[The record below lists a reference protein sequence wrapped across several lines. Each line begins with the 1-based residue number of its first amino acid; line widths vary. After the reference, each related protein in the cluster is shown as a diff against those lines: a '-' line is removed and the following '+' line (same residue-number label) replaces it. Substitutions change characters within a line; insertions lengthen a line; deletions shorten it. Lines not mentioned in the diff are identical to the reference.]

1 MRGTILC
8 AALVAL
14 AACAA
19 QPPSLALAPADAST
33 ALIAGGPLRMSVAAP
48 RAGGDGQDP
57 VVAMTLTHADGRS
70 MQFQEANHTPH
81 DVMAQAAGGPLA
93 QVMGFFGDERPT
105 LYART
110 DSGAPF
116 LCAPEGPAM
125 LGMFTA
131 ANGEVTIVGLKSAFE
146 FEERDNGATE
156 AVPYSPD
163 HVCARLKFTRP

>member
-1 MRGTILC
+1 MKRVLLC
-8 AALVAL
+8 ATIAL

-19 QPPSLALAPADAST
+19 QPPSLSLAPADAST

-48 RAGGDGQDP
+48 RAGGDGQDAL
-57 VVAMTLTHADGRS
+57 VVMTLTHADGRV
-70 MQFQEANHTPH
+70 MQFQEANHTPF
-81 DVMAQAAGGPLA
+81 DLMAQAAGGPLA
-93 QVMGFFGDERPT
+93 QVMGFYGDEQPT

-125 LGMFTA
+125 LGVFTTPS
-131 ANGEVTIVGLKSAFE
+131 GEMTIVGLKSAFE